1 MSIYPSKYAPIPVP
15 DLNNWN
21 TDRDV
26 EPVVM
31 TRGIMYKTG
40 GAWYFWDGLSRS
52 DDAGLMRVSSVGGG
66 TVTFDGDAT
75 NNRVSAFSDDASLM
89 RVSAVGLTTTGL
101 SANQSISS
109 LGLEGTAHIGQVSAI
124 LVDNPINATY
134 LGRVSGIIDSGSISA
149 KSGDATQVRISAF
162 SDNASLFRVSAVGL
176 TTTGLSANQSISA
189 VNMEGSAFIGQVSAI
204 LKDNPINATYLG
216 RVSTVGSV
224 AISANQQLS
233 AYLIEAT
240 GHIGSVSAVLV
251 DDASTTKFL
260 GRVSALGVT
269 ASLDADAVNNRV
281 SAFSN
286 DAGLMRVSSVG
297 GSTVSLSAD
306 AVGNRVSSFQTDAG
320 LLRVSSLWSQRLDA
334 TNDTIS
340 AVQGDAS
347 SLRISAFSDDASKFR
362 VYVVS
367 GATGGVSANQSISA
381 LGLEGT
387 AHIGQVSAILV
398 DNPVNATYLGRVSTV
413 GSVAVSANQ
422 SLSALMLEGS
432 AFIGQV
438 SAILKD
444 NPTTATYLG
453 HVSAYMGDAVNLN
466 ISAKSND
473 AGTLRTSSFIPVD
486 TVGGLTVFQTL
497 SISASQNIKAT
508 AATLYGYYLYNTDT
522 KPNYIKL
529 YNVSAAANIG
539 TDTPIMTI
547 CLPASAAANVW
558 FGQGLKGFTAGLN
571 ITATSGRPLDNTALP
586 AASAVGGNIFYN

>member
-1 MSIYPSKYAPIPVP
+1 
-15 DLNNWN
+15 
-21 TDRDV
+21 
-26 EPVVM
+26 
-31 TRGIMYKTG
+31 
-40 GAWYFWDGLSRS
+40 
-52 DDAGLMRVSSVGGG
+52 
-66 TVTFDGDAT
+66 
-75 NNRVSAFSDDASLM
+75 
-89 RVSAVGLTTTGL
+89 
-101 SANQSISS
+101 
-109 LGLEGTAHIGQVSAI
+109 
-124 LVDNPINATY
+124 
-134 LGRVSGIIDSGSISA
+134 
-149 KSGDATQVRISAF
+149 
-162 SDNASLFRVSAVGL
+162 
-176 TTTGLSANQSISA
+176 
-189 VNMEGSAFIGQVSAI
+189 
-204 LKDNPINATYLG
+204 
-216 RVSTVGSV
+216 
-224 AISANQQLS
+224 
-233 AYLIEAT
+233 
-240 GHIGSVSAVLV
+240 
-251 DDASTTKFL
+251 
-260 GRVSALGVT
+260 
-269 ASLDADAVNNRV
+269 
-281 SAFSN
+281 
-286 DAGLMRVSSVG
+286 
-297 GSTVSLSAD
+297 
-306 AVGNRVSSFQTDAG
+306 
-320 LLRVSSLWSQRLDA
+320 
-334 TNDTIS
+334 
-340 AVQGDAS
+340 VQGDAS

-453 HVSAYMGDAVNLN
+453 HVSAYQEAATDLRISAFSLTASTMVVSAAQNDAALLHVSAIGTMTVSSHEVKQSDAAALRISAYADDAAKFRVSAINFTVGLSANQQVSARALEGSAFIGSVSSNQAGTWAISALMKEGTAFIGQVSVAGGQLSATIKEGSAFIGQVSAILKDNPTNATYLGHVSAYMGDAVNLN

-547 CLPASAAANVW
+547 CLPASAAANAW
-558 FGQGLKGFTAGLN
+558 FGQGLKGFTNGIN

-586 AASAVGGNIFYN
+586 AASAVGGDIFYN